1 MAILHPDDNASWP
14 LTPTSPL
21 TCVRRR
27 SGKVW
32 GHITSI
38 IIDPETRRPAAAMVL
53 VARTQVT
60 QRVPWSLLIETDNGE
75 GYRLKVGLGELALMA
90 AEQRDTDSILVW
102 HDGMDWLIRKD
113 CDGYRTA
120 DLDSDTWTWGPPP
133 GMTEEDL
140 NLLFPS

>member
-1 MAILHPDDNASWP
+1 MAILYPDDDASWP
-14 LTPTSPL
+14 PTTASPL

-32 GHITSI
+32 GHIRSI
-38 IIDPETRRPAAAMVL
+38 IIDSETRFPVAAMVL
-53 VARTQVT
+53 VSRIQVT

-75 GYRLKVGLGELALMA
+75 GYRLKVGVGELALIV
-90 AEQRDTDSILVW
+90 AEKRDTDSVLIW

-113 CDGYRTA
+113 CDGYWTA
-120 DLDSDTWTWGPPP
+120 RLDGETWTSGPPP

>member
-1 MAILHPDDNASWP
+1 MAILNPDDNVFWSSSTA
-14 LTPTSPL
+14 SPL
-21 TCVRRR
+21 TYVRRR

-32 GHITSI
+32 GHIRSV
-38 IIDPETRRPAAAMVL
+38 IIDPKTRFPVAAMVL
-53 VARTQVT
+53 VSRIQVT

-75 GYRLKVGLGELALMA
+75 GYRLKVGVGELALIV
-90 AEQRDTDSILVW
+90 AEKRDTDSVLIW

-120 DLDSDTWTWGPPP
+120 RLDGETWTSDPPP